1 MANIYKNAQFDLD
14 STGVVDVYI
23 VPSNSRAIVQ
33 NIHTANVGAGNTEIK
48 AFVYDNS
55 VATAFQF
62 AEHTVNAGNS
72 RALVKSIHVYN
83 EGAGDAVVT
92 IKINSN
98 NVDYF
103 YNKKTIAADAT
114 HEFIINVLILQENDK
129 LKMLS
134 DITGPDV
141 TISLL
146 EINREDT

>member
-1 MANIYKNAQFDLD
+1 MANIYKKVNDDLI
-14 STGVVDVYI
+14 TNTQKDVYT
-23 VPSNSRAIVQ
+23 VP
-33 NIHTANVGAGNTEIK
+33 GNT
-48 AFVYDNS
+48 
-55 VATAFQF
+55 
-62 AEHTVNAGNS
+62 
-72 RALVKSIHVYN
+72 RALVKSIHIYN

-114 HEFIINVLILQENDK
+114 HEFIVNILVLQENDK

-134 DITGPDV
+134 DITGPDI

-146 EINREDT
+146 ETNREDL

>member
-1 MANIYKNAQFDLD
+1 MANIYKKVNDDLI
-14 STGVVDVYI
+14 TNTQKDVYT
-23 VPSNSRAIVQ
+23 VP
-33 NIHTANVGAGNTEIK
+33 GNT
-48 AFVYDNS
+48 
-55 VATAFQF
+55 
-62 AEHTVNAGNS
+62 
-72 RALVKSIHVYN
+72 RALVKSIHIYN